1 MNKNNIDSDILVPD
15 TARVTVANEL
25 IRMQPSGMT
34 AIQRRVF
41 NYILYEGSD
50 LSPDSTILAINA
62 ANVSK
67 YFNLQSHKAYFQH
80 AIDSL
85 LKLPPVDLEMPA
97 FRLDSFKENES
108 FFKSFNISGS
118 SEIRIKGSVFT
129 NVIHSPDNP
138 DVYFVE
144 INRLFIP
151 VIIAQ
156 RKNRSNYMLKN
167 LSRLSG
173 TGGALYTVLHTW
185 AATCLKNKEPFA
197 WKIDDR
203 QSRKQAGI
211 RQILNLENKYA
222 RPRDLRRNVLD
233 KAVNEI
239 NAKTDLNI
247 TYKIVDGTAFF
258 TFHEQASTDDYK
270 SDEIASSKYAVAFR
284 AFELINVL
292 SHSNYRYS
300 AKSNLKLITD
310 ILSAGYTPENIINT
324 VTFRYADLDHFQK
337 NLYRPNLF
345 FNLKG
350 ESALFESFCQYRPE
364 ISDLID
370 FNDES
375 SKNDLFYYD
384 IVGACV
390 YLGYT
395 GDFFSWMRPI
405 NYALNNDRL
414 SDQDL
419 YEKME
424 AYYSRPLMKIDFTIL
439 SRLNQ
444 YGSNFIFAL
453 AEILSDHLSIFST
466 ISLLAATFVLT
477 QTQILE
483 ELNLNKNCNDLLGD
497 IYLKADLF
505 YSNNGI
511 KSYLNLDSVYENAI
525 DSALD
530 NIKHNGLPSYDN
542 FYYL

>member
-1 MNKNNIDSDILVPD
+1 M
-15 TARVTVANEL
+15 
-25 IRMQPSGMT
+25 
-34 AIQRRVF
+34 
-41 NYILYEGSD
+41 
-50 LSPDSTILAINA
+50 
-62 ANVSK
+62 
-67 YFNLQSHKAYFQH
+67 
-80 AIDSL
+80 
-85 LKLPPVDLEMPA
+85 
-97 FRLDSFKENES
+97 
-108 FFKSFNISGS
+108 
-118 SEIRIKGSVFT
+118 
-129 NVIHSPDNP
+129 
-138 DVYFVE
+138 
-144 INRLFIP
+144 
-151 VIIAQ
+151 
-156 RKNRSNYMLKN
+156 
-167 LSRLSG
+167 
-173 TGGALYTVLHTW
+173 HTW